1 MSTQPT
7 IQALQLELE
16 NEAIYI
22 EDNAGVTTARPSAT
36 RAQTHEG
43 ELVITSAG
51 NVREIIA
58 AGSWRRVWKAP
69 KGNPVGQL

>member
-1 MSTQPT
+1 MSTQST
-7 IQALQLELE
+7 IHALQLELD

-22 EDNAGVTTARPSAT
+22 EDNTGVITTRLSAT

-51 NVREIIA
+51 NVREIFA

-69 KGNPVGQL
+69 KGNPVGHL

>member
-1 MSTQPT
+1 MSTQST
-7 IQALQLELE
+7 IHALQLELD

-22 EDNAGVTTARPSAT
+22 EDNTGVITTRFSAT